1 MVFASAAC
9 GAVISAAVPSLRFA
23 ILAVAIVTVLLLSVS
38 YTEAGG
44 NTWAFFSGLY
54 RGRML
59 VFIHNKPV
67 VKCSDKKVAPGS

>member
-38 YTEAGG
+38 YTEVPFFGVGWTDAGDQ
-44 NTWAFFSGLY
+44 Y
-54 RGRML
+54 
-59 VFIHNKPV
+59 
-67 VKCSDKKVAPGS
+67 